1 MLAGGTVFT
10 GPSLVE
16 VQIPHTILSSPDTLT
31 PVKGMP
37 AGRVTWLDTGQCL
50 GRTPTAKTGRGGR
63 GGRNGERS
71 IPFRGPRRVDEEQVG
86 QPCFLDRHTVS
97 WTARLGGGPAEPL

>member
-1 MLAGGTVFT
+1 MLADGTVFT

-16 VQIPHTILSSPDTLT
+16 VQIPHTILASPDTLT
-31 PVKGMP
+31 GERNVGGPSYLARYWPVFGSDSHRENRS
-37 AGRVTWLDTGQCL
+37 GRA
-50 GRTPTAKTGRGGR
+50 R
-63 GGRNGERS
+63 GRNGERS
-71 IPFRGPRRVDEEQVG
+71 IPFRGPRRLDEEQVG